1 MEHVHAILHAIM
13 PARQHACNE
22 GLNQGSAR
30 ASEHGSARVCQLGRG
45 RVCQLGRGRV
55 RDLDRGA
62 GDVLDMTQAGNLIP
76 STLKEPIDCSLDF
89 TKTTKQCVEQVRA
102 ECE

>member
-1 MEHVHAILHAIM
+1 M
-13 PARQHACNE
+13 
-22 GLNQGSAR
+22 
-30 ASEHGSARVCQLGRG
+30 
-45 RVCQLGRGRV
+45 